1 MSTRNVPPWYGV
13 SDGPVAF
20 CARARVRF
28 TKRRREDQ
36 TTYFFFPRNKK
47 RQAPVHERERERED
61 PKNER
66 KRASSFRANV
76 AFASKKNKKKKKK
89 KREKNE
95 NNDFAIFRRYMEK
108 AHLHH
113 HQSRGRRRRSTRRRD
128 THDAPVIVPRMCAN
142 ESPST
147 SSTDTPEALSE
158 AISRSSFDKRFVS
171 MFSDF

>member
-113 HQSRGRRRRSTRRRD
+113 HQSRGRRRRSTRRD